1 VTQAGSTSTKPQTM
15 RRARLLVDH
24 IAPAPAAAAAEVDVA
39 RTGAPTA
46 TRPPKLLNDNALRQF
61 ITEGFLIL
69 PLSEDLSPEFHATV
83 HEQVENLAGQAA
95 IGNNIFPAIP
105 ALGDVLA
112 SPTVN
117 GALCSVLGHDYAL
130 HAHRALHRADRPEE
144 QGFHKD
150 GQEGHGPHRHHRPR
164 WAMIMYVRL
173 PKQITLQ
180 LLARARPLSTESSL
194 ELSDNRGTSIVAPQV
209 LPGRVHSRDGAHGN
223 PPGRAVLHGG
233 RRQDGPRR

>member
-1 VTQAGSTSTKPQTM
+1 M
-15 RRARLLVDH
+15 
-24 IAPAPAAAAAEVDVA
+24 

-46 TRPPKLLNDNALRQF
+46 RRPPKLLNDHAVRQF

-69 PLSEDLSPEFHATV
+69 PLNEDLSPEFHATV
-83 HEQVENLAGQAA
+83 HEQVEKLPGQSA

-105 ALGDVLA
+105 ALGEVLA

-130 HAHRALHRADRPEE
+130 HAHRALHRADRPNE

-164 WAMIMYVRL
+164 WAMVMYYPAGCTLEMAVRRSPHTSL
-173 PKQITLQ
+173 SLVALAATLRLQ
-180 LLARARPLSTESSL
+180 RRACLAATADRDPARRP
-194 ELSDNRGTSIVAPQV
+194 V
-209 LPGRVHSRDGAHGN
+209 LHSRQRKDGA
-223 PPGRAVLHGG
+223 RCRDL
-233 RRQDGPRR
+233 RQVHRPHRVQAHHPTTPRHRSVAAL

>member
-1 VTQAGSTSTKPQTM
+1 MM
-15 RRARLLVDH
+15 RRTRMLTAHLAQSG
-24 IAPAPAAAAAEVDVA
+24 APAVASRGTSEAAVGTFDML

-46 TRPPKLLNDNALRQF
+46 TRPPKLLNDHAVRQF

-69 PLSEDLSPEFHATV
+69 PLTEDLSPEFHATV
-83 HEQVENLAGQAA
+83 HEQVENLPGQAA

-105 ALGDVLA
+105 ALGDMLA

-130 HAHRALHRADRPEE
+130 HAHRALHRADRPDE

-164 WAMIMYVRL
+164 WAMVMYY
-173 PKQITLQ
+173 PAGCTLEMAVSHSA
-180 LLARARPLSTESSL
+180 LISTILSKM
-194 ELSDNRGTSIVAPQV
+194 R
-209 LPGRVHSRDGAHGN
+209 
-223 PPGRAVLHGG
+223 
-233 RRQDGPRR
+233 GPRD